1 MGMGK
6 LADVKVIVVGAG
18 YGGLT
23 AAIELR
29 RKGANVL
36 VFESTKSVTE
46 QGDTIQMPS
55 NVTKTLSKWGNV
67 LEKVAED
74 SARPSFLEC
83 QDSQGRLLY
92 KQPLPLDFDGFPI
105 LYPSRGRAHKLM
117 YDYAVSIG
125 VQVRFGVRISQ
136 FFEDENEA
144 GVYAGDERITAD
156 AVIAADGVHSK
167 ARSLIIKNPEN
178 SRSSGFAAYR
188 CWFPVE
194 ALPKTPLLD
203 DIINAKKDRYWVW
216 IGPDVHALVM
226 TNVKMQWLAC
236 FCTHK
241 DTYTVEESWSYPG
254 KKEDLLKVVEGWDEK
269 LRAIFEA
276 IPDDKLIDWK
286 LLWRDPASNWVS
298 EHGRIALV
306 GDAAHPH
313 LPSSGQ
319 GAAQAIEDGAV
330 LGAVLDRAGKKNI
343 ALGLRAY
350 EKIRFVRVN
359 LTQRMGWELRHLWH
373 NTDWEAV
380 KKDPKSLEF
389 KQPYWLFGA
398 DPEAYAYEAYDEV
411 VDCLQSGREFVPKN
425 VPDGY
430 RHKPWTM
437 EDMLVKDGNTFVVYS

>member
-1 MGMGK
+1 
-6 LADVKVIVVGAG
+6 
-18 YGGLT
+18 
-23 AAIELR
+23 
-29 RKGANVL
+29 
-36 VFESTKSVTE
+36 
-46 QGDTIQMPS
+46 
-55 NVTKTLSKWGNV
+55 
-67 LEKVAED
+67 
-74 SARPSFLEC
+74 
-83 QDSQGRLLY
+83 
-92 KQPLPLDFDGFPI
+92 
-105 LYPSRGRAHKLM
+105 M

-156 AVIAADGVHSK
+156 AVIAADGVHSR

-203 DIINAKKDRYWVW
+203 DVINAKKDRYWVW

-241 DTYTVEESWSYPG
+241 VIHEPTILFSFKPLHHVVKHQLMIFQDTYTVEESWSYPG

-319 GAAQAIEDGAV
+319 GR
-330 LGAVLDRAGKKNI
+330 L
-343 ALGLRAY
+343 
-350 EKIRFVRVN
+350 
-359 LTQRMGWELRHLWH
+359 
-373 NTDWEAV
+373 
-380 KKDPKSLEF
+380 
-389 KQPYWLFGA
+389 
-398 DPEAYAYEAYDEV
+398 
-411 VDCLQSGREFVPKN
+411 
-425 VPDGY
+425 
-430 RHKPWTM
+430 
-437 EDMLVKDGNTFVVYS
+437 